1 MKSMFDV
8 KWKSK
13 CFLLFALFLQVT
25 FDVTMLSDVPVAKQ
39 VIGLLY
45 LTFVPG
51 FVIVKLLKF
60 DELDGWETVLFSA
73 GFSIAFLMISGL
85 LINEL
90 FLLSGVSQ
98 PLSVVPL
105 MIVLNSFTLVG
116 GVLIYLKSEGV
127 KILGNEPIKMSPFA
141 LPFLFLPILS
151 IVGAMYV
158 NAYQNNLLLLFMI
171 IAISLLFVVG
181 VMSTKLLPSKLYPF
195 ALLMIAIAILYHAS
209 LISNYIVPFGSDVP
223 IEYFLFRTTEYNAH
237 WSSILPFL
245 STAGSTLG
253 SEYGRMNAMLAINI
267 LPTVY
272 STLLKMD
279 STWMFKLLFP
289 LIFAFV
295 PLGLYQI
302 WQTYVGKKYA
312 FISAFLFIAQ
322 ETFFTEMLGLNRQ
335 IIAELFFVLLFLV
348 ILNEKMKPVNKMM
361 CFMIFSF
368 GLVTSHYALA
378 EIFLLFISVT
388 VVSLIVLKRPSK
400 KITVSMV
407 VFFFAVM
414 FTWYIY
420 TSGSATF
427 NSFLEFGN
435 TVYGHLGD
443 FFNPASR
450 GQTVLTGL
458 GLAESPSIWNTVS
471 RYFAYITQGLI
482 VVGFIGL
489 VSARVH
495 RRIRIENEYFILG
508 FIAMAFLAMVIVVPG
523 LANTLD
529 MTRFYHILLFF
540 LAPFCV
546 MGAGFIVRLLS
557 KREKELAVSALLLIV
572 LVPFFL
578 FQTEFVFEVTG
589 SDSWSIPLSGYR
601 MNALRLYGHY
611 GYADAYSVYGAQW
624 LSRNVDVNNSE
635 LYADLSAD
643 SSVLT
648 IYGHIYIGYV
658 NGLSNT
664 TIVADNGVV
673 YLSTLNVVAGV
684 IPSGGLLWNTSELS
698 SVFGDLNVVYAN
710 GGSEIYTHSP

>member
-1 MKSMFDV
+1 MFDV

-13 CFLLFALFLQVT
+13 CLLLFVLFLQFA
-25 FDVTMLSDVPVAKQ
+25 FDATMPFDFPVAKQ
-39 VIGLLY
+39 VIGFLY

-51 FVIVKLLKF
+51 FIIVKLLKL
-60 DELDGWETVLFSA
+60 DELDFFEVVLFSA
-73 GFSIAFLMISGL
+73 GLSVAFLMIAGVS
-85 LINEL
+85 INEL
-90 FLLSGVSQ
+90 LSLFGVSQ

-105 MIVLNSFTLVG
+105 MIVLNSFVLVG
-116 GVLIYLKSEGV
+116 GVLVYLKSDGV
-127 KILGNEPIKMSPFA
+127 KIRVSEPFKISPFA
-141 LPFLFLPILS
+141 LLFLFLPILS
-151 IVGAMYV
+151 IVAAMTV

-171 IAISLLFVVG
+171 IAISLLFVFG
-181 VMSTKLLPSKLYPF
+181 VMSKKLLPSKLYPF

-223 IEYFLFRTTEYNAH
+223 LEYFLFRTTKYNAH

-245 STAGSTLG
+245 SIAGPTIG
-253 SEYGRMNAMLAINI
+253 PEYGRMNAMLAITI

-272 STLLKMD
+272 SNLLKMD

-335 IIAELFFVLLFLV
+335 IIAELFFVLLLLV

-368 GLVTSHYALA
+368 ALITSHYALA
-378 EIFLLFISVT
+378 EIFLFFISVT
-388 VVSLIVLKRPSK
+388 VISLIVLKRPSR

-458 GLAESPSIWNTVS
+458 GVAESPSIWNTVS
-471 RYFAYITQGLI
+471 RIFAYLTEALI

-489 VSARVH
+489 VSARVR

-508 FIAMAFLAMVIVVPG
+508 LVAMAFLAILVLVPG

-529 MTRFYHILLFF
+529 MTRFYHILLVF

-557 KREKELAVSALLLIV
+557 KGEKELAVCALLLIV

-601 MNALRLYGHY
+601 MNAFRLYGHS
-611 GYADAYSVYGAQW
+611 GYTDAYSVYGAQW

-635 LYADLSAD
+635 LYADDSAPR
-643 SSVLT
+643 SVLT
-648 IYGHIYIGYV
+648 IYGMIYIGYV

-673 YLSTLNVVAGV
+673 YLSTLNVVFGV

-710 GGSEIYTHSP
+710 GGSEIYCHSP